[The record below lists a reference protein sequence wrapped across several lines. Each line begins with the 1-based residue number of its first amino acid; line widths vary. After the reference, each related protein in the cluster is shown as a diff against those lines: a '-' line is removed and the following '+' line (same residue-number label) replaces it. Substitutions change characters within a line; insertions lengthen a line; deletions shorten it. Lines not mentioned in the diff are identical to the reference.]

1 MKKIYIRYFSTAS
14 LVLAVILAILFVVI
28 FISGFRNLH
37 NMETFYEQYIISEK
51 AAHKLQKGS
60 DILTEQVR
68 LYVMTGEKKYI
79 DGYFEEVNVT
89 QNRNNAVAELKVYF
103 SDTKLTAELE
113 AALSDSTELMER
125 ELYAMKLVSA
135 VFDVPEDSLP
145 DELVSVNLSAKD
157 IAASDSQKLEKARRL
172 VSDNSY
178 QNAKNKITDNVNRC
192 MNDLVSISKNH
203 QEKSSAAFLKFYIL
217 QEIELIF
224 LILFL
229 IAGSIVVRKHVV
241 KPLISYNES
250 IEHDETVPVI
260 GAAELQSLAETYNRV
275 FEENQAAQKLFRHE
289 AEHDALSGLLNK
301 GSFDKILSLYEKE
314 ISSYALILVDIDN
327 FKNFNDTFGHTTGDA
342 VIRKTATK
350 LNATFRS
357 SDYIFRIGG
366 DEFAV
371 IMTDV
376 SQKHRITVEK
386 KLNGLK
392 KNLQDTGDGLPAVTM
407 SIGVAF
413 SDRKKPGD
421 SIFNDADLAMYSV
434 KKNGRN
440 GYSFY
445 NDSHNI

>member
-1 MKKIYIRYFSTAS
+1 MRKIYIRYFS
-14 LVLAVILAILFVVI
+14 AVSIILAAMLSILFIII
-28 FISGFRNLH
+28 FISGSRNLH
-37 NMETFYEQYIISEK
+37 NMESFYEQYIVSEN
-51 AAHKLQKGS
+51 ATHKLQKGS
-60 DILTEQVR
+60 DILTEQVH

-79 DGYFEEVNVT
+79 DGYFKEANT
-89 QNRNNAVAELKVYF
+89 AKSRDKAVAELKVYF
-103 SDTKLTAELE
+103 SDTNLPAELE
-113 AALSDSTELMER
+113 SALSDSTKLMER
-125 ELYAMKLVSA
+125 EFYAMKLVSE
-135 VFDVPEDSLP
+135 VFNVPESDLP
-145 DELVSVNLSAKD
+145 DELNSVRLSSED
-157 IAASDSQKLEKARRL
+157 IAASDSQKLKKARRL
-172 VSDNSY
+172 VTDSSY
-178 QNAKNKITDNVNRC
+178 QNVKGKITVNVNRR

-260 GAAELQSLAETYNRV
+260 GAAELQSLAETYNRA

-289 AEHDALSGLLNK
+289 AEHDALSGLLNR

-413 SDRKKPGD
+413 SDRKNPGD
-421 SIFNDADLAMYSV
+421 SIFSDADLAMYFV